1 MNNQPQIE
9 SKNLTNLGDL
19 MNHESLAYLKAR
31 TYTSQVSDQ
40 KVKGIIEEVKTH
52 RKQSFMALDNYLQS
66 HS

>member
-19 MNHESLAYLKAR
+19 MNHEANAYAKAK
-31 TYTSQVSDQ
+31 TYVPQLGNADS
-40 KVKGIIEEVKTH
+40 KNIIEEVQTH

-66 HS
+66 HN